1 VPLRRIPLPNPWL
14 SATVL
19 VWGFNFVAVKLL
31 YLQMTPA
38 ALSLVRFAPMY
49 LLLLLFC
56 RVRGES
62 LKYTRETIPVLWQG
76 FLSLGVYMILFL
88 EGMDRTSPAEGAIIL
103 ATAPVFVAVMSV
115 AAKQEQFTLGAILGA
130 AIAFIG
136 TAIVI
141 GSGAQDKHGSLIGNL
156 LVLSSAVVWAYGAVL
171 SKPLVNKFSPLQS
184 LTLSMPAAL
193 PILIPYGLM
202 KTLEV
207 PWANLTTQSWLMLLH
222 IVVGAGFIGFL
233 GFYEGVKDRGPAAA
247 MLYQFFVPIVAS
259 ASAYI
264 VLRQGLNWW
273 QAIGL
278 GIVILGVVVATRAR
292 YLAAVRLA
300 SA

>member
-1 VPLRRIPLPNPWL
+1 M
-14 SATVL
+14 L

-38 ALSLVRFAPMY
+38 ALALVRFVPMY

-56 RVRGES
+56 RVRGERIQ
-62 LKYTRETIPVLWQG
+62 YTRESIPVLWQG

-103 ATAPVFVAVMSV
+103 ASAPVFVAIMSV
-115 AAKQEQFTLGAILGA
+115 LAKQERFTPGAILGA
-130 AIAFIG
+130 AIAFVG

-141 GSGAQDKHGSLIGNL
+141 ASGAQSKDGSLIGNL
-156 LVLSSAVVWAYGAVL
+156 LVLSSAVVWAYSSVL
-171 SKPLVNKFSPLQS
+171 SKPLVNKYSPLQS

-193 PILIPYGLM
+193 PILIPYGLQRS
-202 KTLEV
+202 LEV
-207 PWANLTTQSWLMLLH
+207 PWSNLTTQTWLMFLH

-247 MLYQFFVPIVAS
+247 MLYQFFVPIIAAV
-259 ASAYI
+259 SAYLM
-264 VLRQGLNWW
+264 LRQGLNWW
-273 QAIGL
+273 QALGL

-292 YLAAVRLA
+292 YLAAARLA